1 MVDNPIYFALT
12 ESGRVIGDTTA
23 AATEAAAT
31 AAEGLDSPRPP
42 SPLLARCGEDATNA
56 PISCGRHR
64 AAAAAALGRIP
75 EQLLVTLGPELC
87 RMQ

>member
-1 MVDNPIYFALT
+1 MSRWSTILYTFALT

-31 AAEGLDSPRPP
+31 AAEELDSPRPP

-64 AAAAAALGRIP
+64 AAAAAALGESQSSYGSR
-75 EQLLVTLGPELC
+75 
-87 RMQ
+87 